1 MFQHFV
7 SVWPGVSAAL
17 TVSTLDKKGSG
28 LDLSTSLGAKEAT
41 LDVTFG
47 HSTGLLGWNQLRG
60 CKGAWWDL
68 LLSKLTSW
76 SVLPSLCFPQTMGSW
91 V

>member
-7 SVWPGVSAAL
+7 SVGTGVSAAL
-17 TVSTLDKKGSG
+17 TVSTLDKRGSE
-28 LDLSTSLGAKEAT
+28 LDLSTSLEAKEAT
-41 LDVTFG
+41 LDVTFV
-47 HSTGLLGWNQLRG
+47 HSTRLLGWKELRG
-60 CKGAWWDL
+60 CRGAWWEL
-68 LLSKLTSW
+68 LLSKLTSR